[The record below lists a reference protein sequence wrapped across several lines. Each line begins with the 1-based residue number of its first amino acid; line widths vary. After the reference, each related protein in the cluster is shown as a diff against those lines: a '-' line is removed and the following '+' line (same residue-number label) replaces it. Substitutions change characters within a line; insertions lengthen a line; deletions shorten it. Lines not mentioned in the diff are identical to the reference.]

1 MLLAKAIILKLE
13 LAYLR
18 KWGDYMYRQ
27 PDYLMHYGVLG
38 MKWGQR
44 RAKHYANK
52 AKNAKVSAKEWDEI
66 ASYQRKKGAS
76 SKKVSSYKKYASE
89 DRIKSD
95 KYANKSKQI
104 EQKHMDRAGSKET
117 YNRVKNQSTAKLLGK
132 SAIIGTYGT
141 LNYER
146 ARAKGYSRGRSF
158 LAGYSSEV
166 LNNLTGGFR
175 SIAEPRITA
184 ATKETKK

>member
-1 MLLAKAIILKLE
+1 
-13 LAYLR
+13 
-18 KWGDYMYRQ
+18 MYRC
-27 PDYLMHYGVLG
+27 PNYLAHYGVLG

-44 RAKHYANK
+44 RAAHYANK
-52 AKNAKVSAKEWDEI
+52 V
-66 ASYQRKKGAS
+66 
-76 SKKVSSYKKYASE
+76 KKYASK
-89 DRIKSD
+89 DRVKSD

-104 EQKHMDRAGSKET
+104 EQKHIDRAGSKET

-132 SAIIGTYGT
+132 SMVIGTYGT

-146 ARAKGYSRGRSF
+146 ARANGYSRGRSF

-166 LNNLTGGFR
+166 LNNITGGFR

>member
-1 MLLAKAIILKLE
+1 MLLVKKIISKQE

-18 KWGDYMYRQ
+18 KWGDLMRKYSS
-27 PDYLMHYGVLG
+27 YLMHYGVLG

-44 RAKHYANK
+44 RARHYAIK
-52 AKNAKVSAKEWDEI
+52 AKNTK
-66 ASYQRKKGAS
+66 S
-76 SKKVSSYKKYASE
+76 SNRA
-89 DRIKSD
+89 KSD

-104 EQKHMDRAGSKET
+104 EQKHINRAGNKET

-132 SAIIGTYGT
+132 SMIIGTYGT

-158 LAGYSSEV
+158 LAGYTSEV
-166 LNNLTGGFR
+166 LNNITGGYR
-175 SIAEPRITA
+175 SIAEPRTTA
-184 ATKETKK
+184 AAKETKK

>member
-1 MLLAKAIILKLE
+1 MYQCPNYLA
-13 LAYLR
+13 
-18 KWGDYMYRQ
+18 
-27 PDYLMHYGVLG
+27 HYGVLG

-44 RAKHYANK
+44 RAAHYANK
-52 AKNAKVSAKEWDEI
+52 AK
-66 ASYQRKKGAS
+66 
-76 SKKVSSYKKYASE
+76 KYASK
-89 DRIKSD
+89 DIVKSD
-95 KYANKSKQI
+95 KYSNKSKQI
-104 EQKHMDRAGSKET
+104 EQKHMSRAGSKET

-132 SAIIGTYGT
+132 SMVIGTYGT

-158 LAGYSSEV
+158 LAGYTSEV

>member
-1 MLLAKAIILKLE
+1 MYQRPN
-13 LAYLR
+13 YLV
-18 KWGDYMYRQ
+18 
-27 PDYLMHYGVLG
+27 HYGVLG

-44 RAKHYANK
+44 RAAHYANK
-52 AKNAKVSAKEWDEI
+52 AK
-66 ASYQRKKGAS
+66 
-76 SKKVSSYKKYASE
+76 KYASK
-89 DRIKSD
+89 DRVKSD
-95 KYANKSKQI
+95 KYTNKSKRI
-104 EQKHMDRAGSKET
+104 EQKHTDRAGSKEV

-146 ARAKGYSRGRSF
+146 ARAKGYSRGRSY
-158 LAGYSSEV
+158 LAGLASET
-166 LNNLTGGFR
+166 LNSLTGGFR